1 MAKAYINTVKYEI
14 KMKFEIE
21 GIVDKP
27 DIIGAIFGQ
36 SEGLLGDEMDLK
48 ELQKNGKVGRIE
60 INHTTSMGRTKG
72 EVIVPSS
79 MDMAETSILAAGIE
93 SVDKVGP
100 CGAKFEISDI
110 SDTRSSKRD
119 EIKDRAKELLKRMM
133 ENSKPEVQS
142 LSEEIKEN
150 ARAAD
155 ITEYGP
161 DKLPAGPDVDSSE
174 EVIVVEGR
182 ADVLNLLRNQI
193 RNVIGMNGSNI
204 SGTIVK
210 LSREKQIL
218 AFIDGD
224 RGGLLNARKLC
235 QIARVAAISKAPD
248 GKEVEELTRKEILQ
262 SLKRKLSPRDAFT
275 EDGRKFEH
283 TAPAAPGMEKP
294 YEGHGFE
301 REGAAQNFRER
312 PFERMDRPQRPPM
325 GADMENGMP
334 PQRHEHAEH
343 EGGANRQFGGGRF
356 GGGERPMRGGPRG
369 EFRGR
374 GPPMRGGM
382 GMRTGDRPRFP
393 GPSFGEAPGAGGLE
407 GFGERPGNARMAFN
421 PNDDSGPAM
430 APSAMLTSDEEAA
443 YKPVLTELKGSMKAR
458 ILDEKNELVKE
469 VKVKDIVAEIAK
481 TKKAHA
487 VVLDGVV
494 TKRLVD
500 AAQKAGVK
508 FVVGARKGKIEENKD
523 VKAAAL

>member
-1 MAKAYINTVKYEI
+1 MAKTYINTVKYEI
-14 KMKFEIE
+14 KLKFEIE

-72 EVIVPSS
+72 EVVVPTS

-100 CGAKFEISDI
+100 CAAKFEIADI
-110 SDTRSSKRD
+110 EDTRTNKRD

-133 ENSKPEVQS
+133 EKSKPEMHT

-161 DKLPAGPDVDSSE
+161 DKLPAGPDIEISD

-193 RNVIGMNGSNI
+193 KNVIGMNGSNI
-204 SGTIVK
+204 SNTIVK
-210 LSREKQIL
+210 LSREKQIT

-235 QIARVAAISKAPD
+235 QIARVAFISRAPD

-262 SLKRKLSPRDAFT
+262 SLKRRMTPREALLDERAF
-275 EDGRKFEH
+275 ERR
-283 TAPAAPGMEKP
+283 
-294 YEGHGFE
+294 FE
-301 REGAAQNFRER
+301 RE
-312 PFERMDRPQRPPM
+312 
-325 GADMENGMP
+325 
-334 PQRHEHAEH
+334 
-343 EGGANRQFGGGRF
+343 EG
-356 GGGERPMRGGPRG
+356 
-369 EFRGR
+369 
-374 GPPMRGGM
+374 
-382 GMRTGDRPRFP
+382 
-393 GPSFGEAPGAGGLE
+393 SGL
-407 GFGERPGNARMAFN
+407 A
-421 PNDDSGPAM
+421 
-430 APSAMLTSDEEAA
+430 
-443 YKPVLTELKGSMKAR
+443 
-458 ILDEKNELVKE
+458 
-469 VKVKDIVAEIAK
+469 
-481 TKKAHA
+481 
-487 VVLDGVV
+487 
-494 TKRLVD
+494 
-500 AAQKAGVK
+500 
-508 FVVGARKGKIEENKD
+508 
-523 VKAAAL
+523 